1 MGESASFVNCG
12 LRRFRSFAMNI
23 RLLGCVSGLALMAF
37 AFAGPAPAETL
48 LMQRVQQE
56 RGMHAPHRGMSMAQ
70 VEREFGAPSA
80 KLAPAGG
87 DSPRHPVIHRWQY
100 PGFTVYFERS
110 IVIDSV
116 ANRASPGEIGPKHSS

>member
-1 MGESASFVNCG
+1 
-12 LRRFRSFAMNI
+12 MNI
-23 RLLGCVSGLALMAF
+23 RLLGCTCGLAFVALSF
-37 AFAGPAPAETL
+37 TSPVPAETL

-70 VEREFGAPSA
+70 VEREFGAPTA

-87 DSPRHPVIHRWQY
+87 DAPRHPVIHRWRY
-100 PGFTVYFERS
+100 PNFTVYFERT

-116 ANRASPGEIGPKHSS
+116 ANHASPSEIGPKQSS